1 MRALTS
7 LSINQMEKKNFDEAM
22 RLIEEASTLAQ
33 ETGDQFSVAVT
44 AVQKGRVFEDL
55 GRFDDSLVSLDK
67 GIKIFGELGARW
79 ELADA
84 RAERGISKRELGRFD
99 EAEEDLRYAI
109 RASEELG
116 ERQLAGW
123 TWRAFARVA
132 EMRGDHAEAE
142 KRYRRSKEA
151 EARGPYRE
159 RAEAT
164 SGPRDYS

>member
-1 MRALTS
+1 
-7 LSINQMEKKNFDEAM
+7 LSINRVETKDFEEAL
-22 RLIEEASTLAQ
+22 RLIEEASALAE

-55 GRFDDSLVSLDK
+55 GRFEESVSWLDRA
-67 GIKIFGELGARW
+67 IAIFAELGARW

-84 RAERGISKRELGRFD
+84 RAERGIAKRELGRLD
-99 EAEEDLRYAI
+99 EAEDDLRYAI

-132 EMRGDHAEAE
+132 ELRGDDAEAE
-142 KRYRRSKEA
+142 KRHRRSREA
-151 EARGPYRE
+151 DAH
-159 RAEAT
+159 
-164 SGPRDYS
+164 GPRRAGLAASSGQRDYPGS